1 MDITKFNWKITGSL
15 KTQITDK
22 KLWKIISSP
31 SNLELFHPF
40 CKKNSIVKWPGKNSI
55 DQIHYYNGLIYER
68 KFINWIEGIGYDL
81 LIGEKNGY
89 QSFVSWRI
97 QNTAN
102 SSLTISIYPY
112 KYNTGIKILGFIP
125 YYILVKPLL
134 QKYINSV
141 MQGLK
146 YYIETNQKIQKN
158 QFGTLNFFSD

>member
-22 KLWKIISSP
+22 ELWKIISSP

-102 SSLTISIYPY
+102 SSLTISICPY

-134 QKYINSV
+134 QKYIHSV
-141 MQGLK
+141 IQGLK
-146 YYIETNQKIQKN
+146 HYIETNQKIQKN
-158 QFGTLNFFSD
+158 QFGKLKFFSN